1 MKLRK
6 LIKLLYDDKTIPCDV
21 IDFLNED
28 YESSSLGFVNYGDID
43 LVHYIRSNL
52 KYFKNESVIKRNLE
66 LKNATILQN
75 KLDDIKNIILDDN

>member
-6 LIKLLYDDKTIPCDV
+6 LIKILYDDKTIPIDV

-28 YESSSLGFVNYGDID
+28 YESESLGHVNYGDLD

-52 KYFKNESVIKRNLE
+52 KYFKHNGVRQSMINIKK
-66 LKNATILQN
+66 LKEIENILN
-75 KLDDIKNIILDDN
+75 K